1 MNDGIYTIGTV
12 DFLEIQAFQ
21 ETEIEQP
28 SDPRS
33 KPRAMV
39 SRAIW
44 VLDTR
49 VDPPYRIAMNGWD
62 WEFVEELIIDPLV
75 QHGYTE
81 QWLRVSR
88 EIRTFLKHELGE
100 SFRQAGYSEGV
111 TTRETIR
118 EEKE

>member
-1 MNDGIYTIGTV
+1 MNDGIYTIAIV

-21 ETEIEQP
+21 ETELI
-28 SDPRS
+28 
-33 KPRAMV
+33 KPANPNVRPKTTV
-39 SRAIW
+39 SRTIS

-100 SFRQAGYSEGV
+100 TFRQAGYSEGV
-111 TTRETIR
+111 TTRASIK
-118 EEKE
+118 EEKQ